1 MVVETRATP
10 SVQPIPASPA
20 RKIADPDT
28 AAWIHGWLQGFPA
41 CISGQADTLTPK
53 LESLG
58 FTSYDSLMWMTDITD
73 LTSIG
78 VPVIHAKMMIKDA
91 KAHFP
96 SPKSKSAS
104 PPPVTPK
111 PTRKPF
117 LNWSDRMVG
126 THICTK
132 QELLR
137 WLMALLFF
145 IEAQSDTLGPILRAF
160 CLDPGMPQIAYLAL
174 HAQIPSWEQRQLAAT
189 IISSI
194 PSAMF
199 ILVSA
204 SLPNMIAADGLDIL
218 LAICKPHYGAI
229 AVKAQIQT
237 ATDLCLHHIPVLTH
251 LSQLQLA
258 LNNHLQGLA
267 LLKQHG
273 EQFGDAMI
281 RAGLMTL
288 VRPLKLADEIK
299 VATDCLEGAGGTF
312 TSANLI
318 TLIQKRA
325 SEGLMIPSTAK
336 ETAAAAAS
344 AGFRAPYGHHTQCH
358 SWMAK
363 SICPR
368 GQTCSWTHDPAFK
381 GRTDLVP
388 NCPRQAAEGKCSSNN
403 CFYKHPTPSC
413 AANLPVTLPVTL
425 SSTERAAAAVLDT
438 HAYEMAEIKKMLY
451 EIIKVQAE
459 QQKCNTD
466 QLALITEQKAFI
478 THMLGEDVEGE

>member
-10 SVQPIPASPA
+10 SAQPIPASPA

-53 LESLG
+53 LELLG
-58 FTSYDSLMWMTDITD
+58 FTSYDSLVWMTDISD

-78 VPVIHAKMMIKDA
+78 MTVIHAKMLIKDA
-91 KAHFP
+91 RAHFP
-96 SPKSKSAS
+96 SPKTKSAS
-104 PPPVTPK
+104 PPPVTQQH
-111 PTRKPF
+111 TRKPF
-117 LNWSDRMVG
+117 LNWTDRMVG

-145 IEAQSDTLGPILRAF
+145 IEAQSDTLGPLLRAF

-174 HAQIPSWEQRQLAAT
+174 HAQIPAWEQRQLAAT

-194 PSAMF
+194 PPAML
-199 ILVSA
+199 ILISA

-229 AVKAQIQT
+229 AIKAQIQK
-237 ATDLCLHHIPVLTH
+237 ATDLCLYQIPVLTH

-267 LLKQHG
+267 CLKQHG
-273 EQFGDAMI
+273 QQFGDAMI
-281 RAGLMTL
+281 CAGLETL

-299 VATDCLEGAGGTF
+299 VATDCLEGAGGIF
-312 TSANLI
+312 TSDHLI
-318 TLIQKRA
+318 ALIQKRA
-325 SEGLMIPSTAK
+325 SEGLMLPSNKAPATDKACAAVGVYRHATA
-336 ETAAAAAS
+336 
-344 AGFRAPYGHHTQCH
+344 CH
-358 SWMAK
+358 QWLTGKCS
-363 SICPR
+363 R
-368 GQTCSWTHDPAFK
+368 GSNCSWAHDKEFK

-388 NCPRQAAEGKCSSNN
+388 TCPRLAADGECTFPQ
-403 CFYKHPTPSC
+403 CYYKHPTPSVL
-413 AANLPVTLPVTL
+413 ATPPVTLP
-425 SSTERAAAAVLDT
+425 SQERAAAAVHDT
-438 HAYEMAEIKKMLY
+438 LAYDMAEIKTMLY
-451 EIIKVQAE
+451 GIIKEQAE
-459 QQKCNTD
+459 QKT
-466 QLALITEQKAFI
+466 AITEHKAFI
-478 THMLGEDVEGE
+478 TNLLAEDD

>member
-1 MVVETRATP
+1 MVAETRNTP

-20 RKIADPDT
+20 RKIADPET

-53 LESLG
+53 LEALG
-58 FTSYDSLMWMTDITD
+58 FTSYDSLMWMTDIAD

-104 PPPVTPK
+104 PPRVTPT

-194 PSAMF
+194 PPAMF

-229 AVKAQIQT
+229 AIKAQIQA

-251 LSQLQLA
+251 MSQLQLA

-312 TSANLI
+312 TSVTLI
-318 TLIQKRA
+318 ALIQKRA

-336 ETAAAAAS
+336 ETAAAAS

-368 GQTCSWTHDPAFK
+368 GEACSWAHDPAFK

-388 NCPRQAAEGKCSSNN
+388 NCPRQAAEGKCSINN
-403 CFYKHPTPSC
+403 CYYKHPTPSGS
-413 AANLPVTLPVTL
+413 ANLPATLPVTLP
-425 SSTERAAAAVLDT
+425 SKDRAAAAVQDT
-438 HAYEMAEIKKMLY
+438 HAHEMAEIKTMLY

-459 QQKCNTD
+459 QQRCNTE

-478 THMLGEDVEGE
+478 THMLAEDVADG